1 MSGEFDGILATADVI
16 VCCGPGGVG
25 KTTVSAALGLKAAL
39 AGRRVCVLTVDPARR
54 LADAL
59 GISSMGHEPSEVPGV
74 TAGSL
79 HAVMLDTAETFA
91 VLVERYADSP
101 EQAQQIK
108 ENRLYGSLASAMSG
122 TQEYMAMEKLY
133 ELVESGDYDLVV
145 VDTPPTRN
153 ALDLLDAPR
162 RLNSFL
168 SNRIFRA
175 LLTPTRAYLRAL
187 SFATQAL
194 LSTIGK
200 VAGAELVSDAVTF
213 FQAFSGMEAGFA
225 ERANEIHERL
235 RSDGTAFILITSP
248 RDDAIEEA
256 RFFATRLEET
266 GMRASGAIVN
276 RIHPRFLDQPLTDE
290 VRFATGQLGVLV
302 SNLLELEEIGAQ
314 ERRSLAGLAVALA
327 PAPVASLPLSDEEI
341 HDLDGLSRLGRRL
354 RIEELTTPVD
364 RTITADRFE
373 DVPSHQRETSPLAEP
388 DDEPS

>member
-1 MSGEFDGILATADVI
+1 MSDHFDELLAEADVV

-59 GISSMGHEPSEVPGV
+59 GISSMGHEPREVPGI
-74 TAGSL
+74 ADGSL
-79 HAVMLDTAETFA
+79 HAVMLDTAETFDE
-91 VLVERYADSP
+91 LVERYAESP

-133 ELVESGDYDLVV
+133 ELVGSGDYDLVV

-235 RSDGTAFILITSP
+235 RSDGTAFVLITSP

-256 RFFATRLEET
+256 RFFAARLEET
-266 GMRASGAIVN
+266 GMKASGAIVN
-276 RIHPRFLDQPLTDE
+276 RIHPRFLTEPLPPE
-290 VRFATGQLGVLV
+290 VRHATGALGALV
-302 SNLLELEEIGAQ
+302 SNLLELEEIATQ
-314 ERRSLAGLAVALA
+314 ERRSLDELVAALA
-327 PAPVASLPLSDEEI
+327 PAPVASLPLSDEEL

-354 RIEELTTPVD
+354 CVETLTAPVDGAEVAGRFENVQTHQHTTPM
-364 RTITADRFE
+364 
-373 DVPSHQRETSPLAEP
+373 PSEP
-388 DDEPS
+388 DDGQS